1 MANPTANPPGT
12 TIAWVQKNFSVKTTT
27 TTIVVDES
35 SSDDDWG
42 EPEVVQNGAKRVRIQ
57 SPPAAKSPLKRQVSE
72 SVEAIWGDDVDD
84 DGGWGDD
91 VGGDEDDDWDEP
103 GKDVWHEPEEDAE
116 AFEPYPCPPEEDTH
130 TCSSAYK
137 GVETVVDVLDY
148 ATAARRLSWLEVEF
162 QKEVP
167 LIDHWPQERV
177 RKLLSAHNY
186 DFRLV

>member
-1 MANPTANPPGT
+1 MWDDP
-12 TIAWVQKNFSVKTTT
+12 
-27 TTIVVDES
+27 DE
-35 SSDDDWG
+35 
-42 EPEVVQNGAKRVRIQ
+42 GA
-57 SPPAAKSPLKRQVSE
+57 
-72 SVEAIWGDDVDD
+72 
-84 DGGWGDD
+84 GG
-91 VGGDEDDDWDEP
+91 
-103 GKDVWHEPEEDAE
+103 AE